1 MASVSIL
8 KDAVRDTNFGVI
20 VKEQENTKFY
30 GFHELG
36 SEWAKEA
43 ENSFAKTGEYSMP
56 DGISQTAFKTV
67 SKSILENIVKKT
79 SEIEVDQKSFTGV
92 ILEKVASLKPNFK
105 ERVKFD
111 KKINFESKSL
121 EEKIN
126 ANSNKFSKT
135 DKINLKIRKFI
146 SSNKKAS
153 FALGMKNSGLAIES
167 RSGSIIS
174 AKNDDA
180 LMGQAIE
187 LQEKL
192 GDGFT
197 RRFIRL
203 KNLDSS
209 TQSQNRRALRRAG
222 SISPVAT
229 KGEDRISIAKK
240 EVHERF

>member
-1 MASVSIL
+1 MPYKANIAARYAEASRQTITTGWDVVDDL
-8 KDAVRDTNFGVI
+8 MDGGLAPG
-20 VKEQENTKFY
+20 
-30 GFHELG
+30 ELG
-36 SEWAKEA
+36 VVMAPAGIGKSWLLINIGANAIKAGHTVIHYTLELN
-43 ENSFAKTGEYSMP
+43 ENYVGQRYDSVLTG
-56 DGISQTAFKTV
+56 INAQ
-67 SKSILENIVKKT
+67 
-79 SEIEVDQKSFTGV
+79 
-92 ILEKVASLKPNFK
+92 SLKNHQ
-105 ERVKFD
+105 ETV
-111 KKINFESKSL
+111 